1 MTKITHEMGFPPFPE
16 GVKIEQKLN
25 MNSVVVNGIMVG
37 IDFDYSSKPR
47 CQFRLIDLANGV
59 KTGWTPL
66 LRPHKA
72 IWHLWGQYCLAIR
85 RNVNGAPKLDS

>member
-47 CQFRLIDLANGV
+47 C
-59 KTGWTPL
+59 
-66 LRPHKA
+66 
-72 IWHLWGQYCLAIR
+72 
-85 RNVNGAPKLDS
+85 